1 MSSFSRQGKRKAEEG
16 TRRTYKLRH
25 REYLRLIAK
34 FKEIADELNKDVE
47 FVYTENNIQ
56 EKASP
61 LLGRELDSMEVFF
74 LMTNLNNIKIEE
86 DVKTN

>member
-1 MSSFSRQGKRKAEEG
+1 MSNFLKQGKRKADESK
-16 TRRTYKLRH
+16 RKTYKLRH
-25 REYLRLIAK
+25 REYLKLIAK
-34 FKEIADELNKDVE
+34 FKEIADELNKDVD

-74 LMTNLNNIKIEE
+74 LMTNLNNIKLEE